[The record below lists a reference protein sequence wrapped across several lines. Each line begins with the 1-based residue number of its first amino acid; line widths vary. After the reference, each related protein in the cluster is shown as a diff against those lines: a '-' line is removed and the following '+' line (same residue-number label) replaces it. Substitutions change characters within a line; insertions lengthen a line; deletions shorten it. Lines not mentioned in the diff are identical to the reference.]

1 MSPRYYLISAIVV
14 FVLTAVI
21 SAATQKRTAKE
32 IFMVLCWVVSGL
44 FLIVGALVGIVQALA
59 MLGIAESGYFF

>member
-32 IFMVLCWVVSGL
+32 ILMVLCWVVSGL

>member
-21 SAATQKRTAKE
+21 SAATNRRTARE
-32 IFMVLCWVVSGL
+32 ILMILCWVVSGL
-44 FLIVGALVGIVQALA
+44 ALIVGALVGIVQALA